1 MDHPY
6 GKQYGQEGNSRAY
19 MTMRDYRNLPYQWG
33 IQQPVGRNPNPPRSM
48 REYRDQWMSAPVYH
62 VPSTETSKAWDEP
75 RPREEEGLRYPSNQ
89 GETIHTISEK
99 TLMREKLI
107 ILTRRLDE
115 MEMKNQHNIYSVNEL
130 SASQPS
136 YYNHQSHGHYGEN
149 CQENVQILNQGR
161 PPLNVPFG
169 NPYIQ
174 NWNNHSNLPGKP
186 YIPPTDQQQFTPTSQ
201 QQQPLALSPVEQAV
215 LNLSKVV
222 DTIAKEQKVHLSNMQ
237 DEISKLSNQLLQSS
251 EKEKE
256 PFQGQQYQT
265 MVNEIGLTGDTTTR
279 TDEIKAVV
287 TLRSGRELKTAV
299 PELVKSAPVVT
310 EPLQKEQSVAKEENP
325 EDECLT
331 ETILVEQAQLQPQEK
346 LEVELVK
353 APEDLQD
360 TSVTFWPW
368 KQKEQISALIT
379 EESSGHGTGEEP
391 QELIFQPIPMQLN
404 PSATAQDTKTPLPV
418 APSDNQVYILPTLA
432 TKPKPAAPAS
442 KDKSNPL
449 PAAPHD
455 SVFILP
461 MPAAQPKP
469 QASTTKV
476 TPSMLVLQN
485 IRRLVAS
492 VHAFAT
498 TSNKMANAYIAWHSG
513 WFGCGF
519 GFGTPGPR
527 HF

>member
-6 GKQYGQEGNSRAY
+6 GKQYGQEGNPRAY

-33 IQQPVGRNPNPPRSM
+33 NQQPVGRNPNPPRSM

-62 VPSTETSKAWDEP
+62 VPSAYPPPPQYDYPEPPFYASPPQSPQSPQPLQSIHPLEQAMWDLNRIMDDYVEANKKI
-75 RPREEEGLRYPSNQ
+75 RAHSIVTVEDNLNKKLDGLKDDFEHKWDNLHES
-89 GETIHTISEK
+89 SED
-99 TLMREKLI
+99 LI
-107 ILTRRLDE
+107 
-115 MEMKNQHNIYSVNEL
+115 
-130 SASQPS
+130 
-136 YYNHQSHGHYGEN
+136 
-149 CQENVQILNQGR
+149 
-161 PPLNVPFG
+161 
-169 NPYIQ
+169 
-174 NWNNHSNLPGKP
+174 
-186 YIPPTDQQQFTPTSQ
+186 DQQQCPPEEECQSGTR
-201 QQQPLALSPVEQAV
+201 VEEQGVVTVQANQETETV
-215 LNLSKVV
+215 ESSLNNESDGFQSKI
-222 DTIAKEQKVHLSNMQ
+222 DQNLDILQES
-237 DEISKLSNQLLQSS
+237 ISKLAH
-251 EKEKE
+251 K
-256 PFQGQQYQT
+256 PVQQ
-265 MVNEIGLTGDTTTR
+265 E
-279 TDEIKAVV
+279 
-287 TLRSGRELKTAV
+287 
-299 PELVKSAPVVT
+299 
-310 EPLQKEQSVAKEENP
+310 EENLEEESQ

-432 TKPKPAAPAS
+432 TKPKPAAPVP
-442 KDKSNPL
+442 KGKSNPL
-449 PAAPHD
+449 PAAPPE
-455 SVFILP
+455 SVFILS
-461 MPAAQPKP
+461 MPTAQPKP
-469 QASTTKV
+469 QTSTTKA
-476 TPSMLVLQN
+476 TPSMLVLKN
-485 IRRLVAS
+485 FRRLVAS
-492 VHAFAT
+492 VHTFAT

-513 WFGCGF
+513 WYWCGF

>member
-6 GKQYGQEGNSRAY
+6 GKQYGQEGNPRAY

-33 IQQPVGRNPNPPRSM
+33 NQQPIERNPNPPRSM

-115 MEMKNQHNIYSVNEL
+115 MEMKNQHNIHSVNEF

-136 YYNHQSHGHYGEN
+136 FYNHQSHGHYGEN
-149 CQENVQILNQGR
+149 CQENVQILNQDR

-169 NPYIQ
+169 NSYIQ
-174 NWNNHSNLPGKP
+174 DWKNHSNLLGKP

-201 QQQPLALSPVEQAV
+201 QQQPISLSPVEQAV

-251 EKEKE
+251 EKAKG

-279 TDEIKAVV
+279 TDEVKAVV

-299 PELVKSAPVVT
+299 LELVKSAPVVT

-325 EDECLT
+325 EDEWT
-331 ETILVEQAQLQPQEK
+331 GTILGEQVQLQPQEE
-346 LEVELVK
+346 LEVKLVK
-353 APEDLQD
+353 APEALQD
-360 TSVTFWPW
+360 APVNFWPW
-368 KQKEQISALIT
+368 TNEEQNTAMLT
-379 EESSGHGTGEEP
+379 EKSNGHEGTQEP
-391 QELIFQPIPMQLN
+391 IIQPN
-404 PSATAQDTKTPLPV
+404 PQANPIDLDTTATAQDTKTPLPV
-418 APSDNQVYILPTLA
+418 APSDDQEYIQPQPA
-432 TKPKPAAPAS
+432 ENPKPATPTPKA
-442 KDKSNPL
+442 KSNPL
-449 PAAPHD
+449 HA
-455 SVFILP
+455 
-461 MPAAQPKP
+461 M
-469 QASTTKV
+469 
-476 TPSMLVLQN
+476 QN
-485 IRRLVAS
+485 IKRLVAS

-527 HF
+527 NF